1 MSKVKEA
8 WKQVEKDLDN
18 MGKTISDTNIVKEIE
33 QFGTDLG
40 KSVVKTVKQ
49 GIRKVNE
56 WAAEDDQ
63 PVNAKPEEPKQEP
76 VGTEAPKEQPK
87 EN

>member
-1 MSKVKEA
+1 MSKVKQA
-8 WKQVEKDLDN
+8 WEQVERDLDN
-18 MGKTISDTNIVKEIE
+18 MGRTISDSNIAKEIE

-56 WAAEDDQ
+56 WAAEDDDEKDAN
-63 PVNAKPEEPKQEP
+63 P
-76 VGTEAPKEQPK
+76 
-87 EN
+87 